1 MTITEFF
8 ESLKNCGKEIQVRVN
23 VHNLPLKDFI
33 EMSPNTCKI
42 FWLDNSESYSSGFYC
57 LKTFKPNDTEFDDA
71 EIAVW
76 SEPIISSQKK
86 MPGREEVM
94 ENNGFTMQSSRFT
107 KKWPHGL

>member
-8 ESLKNCGKEIQVRVN
+8 ESLKNCRKGIQGRVN
-23 VHNLPLKDFI
+23 VYNLLLKDFV

-42 FWLDNSESYSSGFYC
+42 FWSDNSESCSSGFYC
-57 LKTFKPNDTEFDDA
+57 LKTFKPNDAEFDDA
-71 EIAVW
+71 EIVVW

-86 MPGREEVM
+86 MPGHEEVM
-94 ENNGFTMQSSRFT
+94 ENNGFTMQSSGFT

>member
-23 VHNLPLKDFI
+23 VHNLPLKDFVKTSSNI
-33 EMSPNTCKI
+33 CKI
-42 FWLDNSESYSSGFYC
+42 FWLDNSESYSGGFYC
-57 LKTFKPNDTEFDDA
+57 LKTFKPNDAEFDDA
-71 EIAVW
+71 EMAVW

-86 MPGREEVM
+86 MPGCEEVM
-94 ENNGFTMQSSRFT
+94 KSSGFRVDLVDLQ

>member
-8 ESLKNCGKEIQVRVN
+8 ESLKNYKKEIQVRVN
-23 VHNLPLKDFI
+23 VYNLPLKDFV
-33 EMSPNTCKI
+33 EMLPNTCKI
-42 FWLDNSESYSSGFYC
+42 FWLDNSKSYSGGFYC
-57 LKTFKPNDTEFDDA
+57 LKTFKPNDAEFDDA

-94 ENNGFTMQSSRFT
+94 KSSGFRVDLVDLQ

>member
-8 ESLKNCGKEIQVRVN
+8 ESLKNYGKIQVRVN
-23 VHNLPLKDFI
+23 VHNLPLKDFV

-71 EIAVW
+71 EIAAW